1 MIYPDK
7 ALFSFHLKLPLCFTM
22 KAGELHPCYYFL
34 KFYSKF
40 FSFKEEIILM
50 IKQEKNTYTSS
61 SSQ

>member
-22 KAGELHPCYYFL
+22 KAGELHPCYFL